1 MNNLSIGSVS
11 SLQNIKQTDV
21 FPYILALIPWVILP
35 FSPMIASVAGL
46 FFLIVFSSVF
56 TKKSRVI
63 ISLCIILSASI
74 YNGDCIPHGDA
85 MNYYEAYTRL
95 LNGNFEAL
103 FKYGAGLEV
112 ALPLYYLILSRF
124 LGELSSSTFI
134 AINIFTAALL
144 FYIWLEVYAMSYI
157 APKQQA
163 LCVAV
168 SLLFFHYWFAG
179 WLVRQVF
186 SSVFL
191 LYAFTEKRLKLH
203 LVYVAIAFMFHVTAL
218 GFYLCYWLLMK
229 KPKIGMT
236 ISVLLMFAF
245 YFFDEIITFL
255 WEFLP
260 NYNMAINAFRGKLYP
275 YISGDS
281 LQGGSYITLKN
292 LLFTLMLMIFA
303 YLYVDKVHKQW
314 RYVIFGSILVYWGS
328 IGISNHFSLRM
339 SVLFMEI
346 AFGYFM
352 FLALRKQP
360 FLLQFFALLVLL
372 NLVSV
377 KTYFGDITNTRIYWN
392 YDIAGP
398 FFYFLF

>member
-46 FFLIVFSSVF
+46 FFLIVFSSIF

-74 YNGDCIPHGDA
+74 YNGDYELRSDSA
-85 MNYYEAYTRL
+85 NYYECYTSI
-95 LNGNFEAL
+95 LNNEFGAL
-103 FKYGAGLEV
+103 FRYGAGLEI
-112 ALPLYYLILSRF
+112 ALPLYYFVLSRF
-124 LGELSSSTFI
+124 LGELNGSTFI
-134 AINIFTAALL
+134 IINVFTAALL
-144 FYIWLEVYAMSYI
+144 FYIWLEVYALSHV

-163 LCVAV
+163 LCVAM
-168 SLLFFHYWFAG
+168 SFLFFNYWFAG
-179 WLVRQVF
+179 FLVRQFF

-191 LYAFTEKRLKLH
+191 LYAFTEKRLKIH
-203 LVYVAIAFMFHVTAL
+203 LAYVTVAVLFHTTAL
-218 GFYLCYWLLMK
+218 FFYVLIYSFMK
-229 KPKIGMT
+229 KPRISLLIGV
-236 ISVLLMFAF
+236 IFVLACL
-245 YFFDEIITFL
+245 FFKDVLEFL
-255 WEFLP
+255 WFVSNQVDFLDVLK
-260 NYNMAINAFRGKLYP
+260 YKLMSYVYHP
-275 YISGDS
+275 DAMFD
-281 LQGGSYITLKN
+281 GSFVGARNVVLVFIL
-292 LLFTLMLMIFA
+292 ICFA
-303 YLYVDKVHKQW
+303 YVYLDKSHRQW
-314 RYVIFGSILVYWGS
+314 RNVIFGLVLVYLGS
-328 IGISNHFSLRM
+328 VIVSNHFSIRTSLLLID
-339 SVLFMEI
+339 V